1 MKLIIEPDD
10 GVAPLLALIKSA
22 RERVDMAVFRFDH
35 REIEKALKTAVSSG
49 VKVHTLIADSNRGGE
64 KQLRKL
70 EMRFLD
76 AGMTVSRSANDL
88 IRHHSKIIVIDQKVL
103 AILSFNF
110 THMDIDR
117 SRGFGIVTEN
127 PKWVA
132 EAIKLLQADTKRTD
146 YVSEED
152 TFVVSPVNARKIL
165 GNFLSKAQ
173 KQLLIYD
180 PKISDR
186 AMIRILKDRAKAGVE
201 IRVIGETKAGLEA
214 RMLSSVRLHTR
225 TIIRDA
231 EGAFIGSQSLRATE
245 LDSRREAGLIV
256 SDAPIVRKLI
266 ETFELDWSSAVTGKP
281 RAVDPDEEKSPDQD
295 AEIAMKVLAEE
306 LHPVANVVKKAVE
319 NVVSQ
324 AGEEIL
330 QDGKVKENVKKVI
343 KKVVKQAVKEAIQS

>member
-1 MKLIIEPDD
+1 MKLIIEPDN
-10 GVAPLLALIKSA
+10 GVAPLLAMVKSA

-35 REIEKALKTAVSSG
+35 REIEKTLKTTASSG
-49 VKVHTLIADSNRGGE
+49 VKVHALIADSNRGGE

-70 EMRFLD
+70 EMRFLE
-76 AGMTVSRSANDL
+76 AGITVSRSATDL
-88 IRHHSKIIVIDQKVL
+88 VRHHSKIIVIDRKIL

-127 PKWVA
+127 AKWVA
-132 EAIKLLQADTKRTD
+132 EADKLLQADTMRTD
-146 YVSEED
+146 YTCDLD
-152 TFVVSPVNARKIL
+152 TFVISPVNARKIL

-186 AMIRILKDRAKAGVE
+186 SMIRILKDRAKAGVE
-201 IRVIGETKAGLEA
+201 IRVIGQTKAGFEA
-214 RMLSSVRLHTR
+214 RMLSNLRLHTR

-231 EGAFIGSQSLRATE
+231 EEAFVGSQSLRATE

-256 SDAPIVRKLI
+256 SDAAIVRRLM
-266 ETFELDWSSAVTGKP
+266 ETFELDWSSAIAEKP
-281 RAVDPDEEKSPDQD
+281 RPLDEPRERSPDQD
-295 AEIAMKVLAEE
+295 AEIAIKVLVEE
-306 LHPVANVVKKAVE
+306 LHPVADVVKKAME
-319 NVVSQ
+319 SVVAQ

-330 QDGKVKENVKKVI
+330 QDGKVKETVKKVV
-343 KKVVKQAVKEAIQS
+343 KKVVKQAVKEAIES

>member
-1 MKLIIEPDD
+1 MQLIIEPDD
-10 GVAPLLALIKSA
+10 GVAPLLTLIKSA

-49 VKVHTLIADSNRGGE
+49 ANVSTLIADSNRGGE

-76 AGMTVSRSANDL
+76 AGITVSRSANDL
-88 IRHHSKIIVIDQKVL
+88 IRHHSKIIVVDQKVL

-117 SRGFGIVTEN
+117 SRGFGIITEN
-127 PKWVA
+127 AKWVA
-132 EAIKLLQADTKRTD
+132 EADKLLQADMKRTD
-146 YVSEED
+146 YVCEQD
-152 TFVVSPVNARKIL
+152 TFVISPVNARKIL
-165 GNFLSKAQ
+165 GNFLSQAQ

-201 IRVIGETKAGLEA
+201 IRVIGQTKAGLEA
-214 RMLSSVRLHTR
+214 RMLSNLRLHTR

-231 EGAFIGSQSLRATE
+231 EEAFIGSQSLRATE

-256 SDAPIVRKLI
+256 SDASIVRKLI
-266 ETFELDWSSAVTGKP
+266 ETFELDWSSGTAEKP
-281 RAVDPDEEKSPDQD
+281 LAADPDEEKSPDQD
-295 AEIAMKVLAEE
+295 AEIAIKVLVEE
-306 LHPVANVVKKAVE
+306 LHPVADVVKKAME
-319 NVVSQ
+319 SVVAQ

-330 QDGKVKENVKKVI
+330 QDGKVKETVKKVV
-343 KKVVKQAVKEAIQS
+343 KKVVKQAVKEAIES